1 MTVNY
6 ERRKKRGITE
16 IRHFCVVRC
25 STVFIIVRE
34 RKKSEFRGK
43 RKKERERMGF
53 ADVNVVDRGKSVMR
67 GIKKTG
73 RFNFLFDK
81 TSDRREKRSVRIVN
95 EASCPNITKVMA
107 FELQILSNLR
117 IARRISDKRAREK
130 NVNAASATLRMQ
142 NDLSD
147 CSAIFTVRC
156 GGT

>member
-6 ERRKKRGITE
+6 DRRKKRGITE
-16 IRHFCVVRC
+16 THHFCLVRC

-53 ADVNVVDRGKSVMR
+53 ADVNVVDRRKSVMR

-81 TSDRREKRSVRIVN
+81 TSDRREKRLVR
-95 EASCPNITKVMA
+95 
-107 FELQILSNLR
+107 
-117 IARRISDKRAREK
+117 
-130 NVNAASATLRMQ
+130 
-142 NDLSD
+142 
-147 CSAIFTVRC
+147 
-156 GGT
+156 